1 MVSSRAG
8 DIDYGALLLGMLV
21 TQDVQLGLFI
31 AILPTLIQAGAGAH
45 ARYALCCALV
55 QFVFLASD
63 HLFIEI
69 LLSTFSQRHGTC
81 AAQAQSLV
89 TAVTPLG
96 SDPACLSPSCLVTLG
111 QTLGLS
117 EMGT

>member
-1 MVSSRAG
+1 MASSRAG

-45 ARYALCCALV
+45 ARYALCCALA

-63 HLFIEI
+63 HLFIET
-69 LLSTFSQRHGTC
+69 LLSTFPQRHGTC

-96 SDPACLSPSCLVTLG
+96 SDPAPWLWAFTLF
-111 QTLGLS
+111 LPF
-117 EMGT
+117 

>member
-96 SDPACLSPSCLVTLG
+96 SDPAPWLWAFTLF
-111 QTLGLS
+111 LPF
-117 EMGT
+117 